1 MTRLNIRKRLV
12 FVSLISDN
20 CAFNRLGPLAQIF
33 SDLFQV
39 RVKELVVYSVK
50 HENHYYDDE
59 NDGNNKG

>member
-1 MTRLNIRKRLV
+1 M
-12 FVSLISDN
+12 FVGLISDN